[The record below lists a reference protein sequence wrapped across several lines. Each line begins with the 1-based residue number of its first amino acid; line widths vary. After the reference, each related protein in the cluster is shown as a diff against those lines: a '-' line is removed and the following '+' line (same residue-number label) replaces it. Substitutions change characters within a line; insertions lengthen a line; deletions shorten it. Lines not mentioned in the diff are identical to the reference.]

1 MSRPGPGSGGPA
13 NIPLIPINHT
23 VVSIGPS
30 PTQPPTPPQAP
41 PPLNLPLQ
49 DLFQGSREN
58 YVKYGVPLYEASIKG
73 DWKAAEAI
81 LNKKP
86 ELIRSAIT
94 ENGETPLHIA
104 ASAES
109 TKDVEEFVENLVN
122 LMDKKDLELQNKNY
136 NTALSLAAAAG

>member
-49 DLFQGSREN
+49 DLFQGLRIWHGFNPSLCRKVTVRDEHCLGL
-58 YVKYGVPLYEASIKG
+58 VVLEEGSAQKFLCRF
-73 DWKAAEAI
+73 
-81 LNKKP
+81 
-86 ELIRSAIT
+86 ELI
-94 ENGETPLHIA
+94 
-104 ASAES
+104 
-109 TKDVEEFVENLVN
+109 
-122 LMDKKDLELQNKNY
+122 
-136 NTALSLAAAAG
+136 